1 MSKPERSELVARL
14 RSADNPKVRRK
25 ACRALAATNDPEVIP
40 ALRVAYLSDD
50 DEQVREIARAALAR
64 FKASQSGR
72 RRIPFPAE
80 RTLSVVL
87 GALIAL
93 FVVSLALHGLRM
105 ASGKSVDNSA
115 AQAGV
120 PDWENWHPT
129 ARDTLLTQLQGQQ
142 TALQALDENLRGEI
156 QKYNETGQPNCA
168 LDYEVPPPVA
178 LSETDRFTYPDL
190 KVLGAKLDATQPWL
204 QAALLLLKSACDDPE
219 AQTDRILDAA
229 RKLDQVEALLSETA
243 QLLQLAQ
250 ESPAPTVGPTVTPP
264 PTLTVT
270 ALPPSA
276 TAPAAQGG
284 TAAPA
289 EETLTPTATATASPT
304 PTPTVTPTPL
314 PLPALDYPTIVAE
327 MRARLTEDFLLDLQN
342 PYGTGM
348 LDQWQ
353 QAVSA
358 KGQTTTNYCTLSAWP
373 QPYQLSPEQEALLHA
388 PGVADPQLEEALQ
401 LLDEGLSL
409 AQQARRLYER
419 DCGAMAL
426 ATSAEQGIAWTSEAL
441 EKLQRAAELL
451 DAIAARTP

>member
-14 RSADNPKVRRK
+14 RSAEKPKVRRK
-25 ACRALAATNDPEVIP
+25 ACRALAATHDPEVIP
-40 ALRVAYLSDD
+40 VLRVAYLSDD

-64 FKASQSGR
+64 FKASQGGR
-72 RRIPFPAE
+72 KRIPFPSE
-80 RTLSVVL
+80 RTLNVVL
-87 GALIAL
+87 GALVVL

-105 ASGKSVDNSA
+105 VSGTGENADQ
-115 AQAGV
+115 QANA
-120 PDWENWHPT
+120 PDWSNWHPT
-129 ARDTLLTQLQGQQ
+129 ARDTLLAQLSAQQ
-142 TALQALDENLRGEI
+142 DKLQALDEALRGEI

-178 LSETDRFTYPDL
+178 LSETDRITYPDL

-204 QAALLLLKSACDDPE
+204 QASLLLLSTACNDPQ

-229 RKLDQVEALLSETA
+229 RKLDQVEASLGETA
-243 QLLQLAQ
+243 QLLQLAA

-284 TAAPA
+284 TASTA
-289 EETLTPTATATASPT
+289 EAFTPTPTATATLT

-327 MRARLTEDFLLDLQN
+327 MRARLSEDFLLDLQN

-353 QAVSA
+353 QSISP
-358 KGQTTTNYCTLSAWP
+358 KGQTTANYCTLSTWP
-373 QPYQLSPEQEALLHA
+373 QPYQLTPEQEALLHA

-401 LLDEGLSL
+401 ALQEGLSL
-409 AQQARRLYER
+409 AQQARSLYER

-426 ATSAEQGIAWTSEAL
+426 ASSAEQGIAWTSEAL

>member
-14 RSADNPKVRRK
+14 RSADSPKARRK

-72 RRIPFPAE
+72 KRIPFPSE
-80 RTLSVVL
+80 RALSLAL
-87 GALIAL
+87 GALVAL

-105 ASGKSVDNSA
+105 VSGKGGEGTETAS
-115 AQAGV
+115 GV
-120 PDWENWHPT
+120 PDWSNWHPT
-129 ARDTLLTQLQGQQ
+129 ARDTLLAQLSAQQ
-142 TALQALDENLRGEI
+142 DKLQSLDEALRGEI

-178 LSETDRFTYPDL
+178 LSETDRLTYPDL

-204 QAALLLLKSACDDPE
+204 QASLLLLRTACNDPE

-229 RKLDQVEALLSETA
+229 RKLDQVEALLGETA
-243 QLLQLAQ
+243 QLLQVAA

-264 PTLTVT
+264 P
-270 ALPPSA
+270 SA

-284 TAAPA
+284 TAVTA
-289 EETLTPTATATASPT
+289 EASTPTPTATATLP

-327 MRARLTEDFLLDLQN
+327 MRARLSEDFLLDLQN

-353 QAVSA
+353 QSISP

-373 QPYQLSPEQEALLHA
+373 QPYQLTPEQEALLYA

-401 LLDEGLSL
+401 VLQEGLSL
-409 AQQARRLYER
+409 AQQARSLYER

-426 ATSAEQGIAWTSEAL
+426 ASSAEQGIAWTSEAL